1 MFEGKTELIL
11 EDDRFRIL
19 QDTQTKRFYCQNQ
32 PGDDAS
38 QWYEVEY
45 VAAMQ
50 KEAWDSWAFQSARD
64 EDEFTDA
71 IAFCQVS
78 GEVTRDGV
86 TWIVWF
92 EVCDDR

>member
-19 QDTQTKRFYCQNQ
+19 QDTQTKRFYCHNQ

-50 KEAWDSWAFQSARD
+50 
-64 EDEFTDA
+64 
-71 IAFCQVS
+71 
-78 GEVTRDGV
+78 
-86 TWIVWF
+86 
-92 EVCDDR
+92 